1 MSGRVESLVYTPGD
15 VGERK
20 PAGHF
25 ARVPLDRVELREK
38 RGIAGDQKNSTG
50 DRQLNVML
58 AEVMAELA
66 AEGFK
71 AAPGELGE
79 QVVVSGIDRAALMTA
94 GARVKLGGAVIEVVM
109 PRTGCARF
117 EAIQGKPRAAAA
129 GRLGVMARVVEG
141 GPVAVG
147 DAAEVLPG

>member
-1 MSGRVESLVYTPGD
+1 MSGRVESLVYTPKD
-15 VGERK
+15 VAVRK
-20 PAGHF
+20 PDDHF
-25 ARVPLDRVELREK
+25 ARVPVERAELTERK
-38 RGIAGDQKNSTG
+38 GIAGDAKNSTG

-71 AAPGELGE
+71 AGPGELGE
-79 QVVVSGIDRAALMTA
+79 QVVLSGIDRAAMTA
-94 GARVKLGGAVIEVVM
+94 GARVRVGGAVIEVVM

-117 EAIQGKPRAAAA
+117 EMIQGKPRAAAA

-147 DAAEVLPG
+147 DVAEVLAG

>member
-1 MSGRVESLVYTPGD
+1 MTGRVESIVYTPKD
-15 VGERK
+15 IPVRK
-20 PAGHF
+20 PQGHF
-25 ARVPLDRVELREK
+25 ARVPAERAELEAF
-38 RGIAGDQKNSTG
+38 RGIVGDSKGGTG

-58 AEVMAELA
+58 AEVMAELG

-79 QVVVSGIDRAALMTA
+79 QLVLSGIDRSALGA
-94 GARVKLGGAVIEVVM
+94 GARVRVGGAVIEVVM

-117 EAIQGKPRAAAA
+117 EAIQGKPRSAAA

-147 DAAEVLPG
+147 DVAEVLPA